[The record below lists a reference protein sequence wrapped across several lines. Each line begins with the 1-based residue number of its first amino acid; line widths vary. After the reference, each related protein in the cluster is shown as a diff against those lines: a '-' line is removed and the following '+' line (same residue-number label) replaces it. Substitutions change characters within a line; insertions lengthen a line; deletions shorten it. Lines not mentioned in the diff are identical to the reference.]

1 MKRCWIGVSLLVLL
15 LGGGIFSTW
24 QMQRSHD
31 PMAEYLNRA
40 CAMAETGQW
49 EIALDY
55 VNRSM
60 QKWEDNW
67 GFSAAFA
74 DHEPM
79 ERINALFA
87 QLEVCGRNRETVSYC
102 LLCAQL
108 REELEAMGE
117 AHRFVWWNLL

>member
-1 MKRCWIGVSLLVLL
+1 MKRCWIGVGLLVLL
-15 LGGGIFSTW
+15 LGVGIFSTW

-31 PMAEYLNRA
+31 PMAESLEQA
-40 CAMAETGQW
+40 CAMAEAGRWDAAQN
-49 EIALDY
+49 Y
-55 VNRSM
+55 VN
-60 QKWEDNW
+60 QAKKKWDDNW
-67 GFSAAFA
+67 GLSASFA

-79 ERINALFA
+79 EQINALFA
-87 QLEVCGRNRETVSYC
+87 QLEVCGKYKETVSYC